1 MSCQYSTPPA
11 GSPASGDSRG
21 KMIDSAGAADKKL
34 RAPATRLRHDRIITM
49 KRLVPV
55 LAVILGCA
63 SAACAAPQGALTT
76 LHAVRSIT
84 DADARQGLPVAF
96 QATVTY
102 YDKSGLDLFVQE
114 DNEALYVQG
123 KPHESLVPGDRV
135 LVRGKTRNSFGT
147 DVISDSVTV
156 IRHGVPLKPV
166 EVDFAQLIHAE
177 RDCML
182 VTVHA
187 TVRSA
192 DTMRFENQPSTYLKL
207 LMDGGSIDAM
217 AIGGDA
223 GKLKTLLGAEV
234 EVTGVVSGLFDS
246 KMQLTGVMLQ
256 LSSLANVKVL
266 KRENANPYSLPI
278 TPMDK
283 VLSAYYVRDLTR
295 RVRVQGTITYY
306 QPGSAVVLQSG
317 SKSLWISTRSSGPLT
332 VGDRADATG
341 FPEANNGVLSL
352 ADGEIQDSHT
362 YEPIAPQPLTWPQ
375 LAIWNIGNPNG
386 HQDDLVSIEGQ
397 IVTAV
402 REASQDEF
410 VLISDGKLFTAI
422 YIHPPAN
429 GPPPPMKKL
438 SPGATIRVT
447 GICVAANAIS
457 INYGAE
463 EEPFNILLRSFDD
476 LAVIA
481 SPPLLTTRNLIRIVA
496 LLLAVML
503 VIVLRGWVLERR
515 VHGQALTMT
524 ARTEIE
530 AGLERR
536 RSRILEDINGAKPL
550 ASIVEEIAQLVSYR
564 LDGAPCW
571 CEIAEG
577 ARLGRFPVA
586 ANGLHIL
593 SQEIPA
599 RIGPALGTIFAA
611 FKPEAPLTGAEK
623 GALLVGARLATLAIE
638 TRRMNADLL
647 HRSEFDQLTDIH
659 NRFSLGK
666 RVDAQIRT
674 ARLNAAI
681 FGLIY
686 VDLDE
691 FKQVNDRYGHHIG
704 DLYLQEI
711 AGRMKLQLRSQ
722 DLLARLGGDEFV
734 ALLPTVR
741 NRADVEEIS
750 QRLEHCFKDPLVL
763 ETYTLKGSASFGIAL
778 YPEDS
783 DTTDGLLSAADA
795 AMYKAK
801 HHKRGF
807 VSLTGRHRN
816 PEGESGNPKSA

>member
-1 MSCQYSTPPA
+1 
-11 GSPASGDSRG
+11 
-21 KMIDSAGAADKKL
+21 
-34 RAPATRLRHDRIITM
+34 M
-49 KRLVPV
+49 KRLVLPF
-55 LAVILGCA
+55 AIILGWA
-63 SAACAAPQGALTT
+63 STACAAPPGALTT

-84 DADARQGLPVAF
+84 GAEARQGLPVAF
-96 QATVTY
+96 EATVTY
-102 YDKSGLDLFVQE
+102 YDANGVDLFVQQG
-114 DNEALYVQG
+114 NEAIYVES
-123 KPHESLVPGDRV
+123 KPHENLVPGDRV

-147 DVISDSVTV
+147 DVIGDSVTL
-156 IRHGVPLKPV
+156 IHHGVPLKPV
-166 EVDFAQLIHAE
+166 EADFVQLIHAE

-192 DTMRFENQPSTYLKL
+192 DTMQYENRPSTYLKL
-207 LMDGGSIDAM
+207 LMDGGSVDAM
-217 AIGGDA
+217 AIGGDS

-234 EVTGVVSGLFDS
+234 EVTAVVSGLFDS
-246 KMQLTGVMLQ
+246 KMQLSGIMLQ
-256 LSSLANVKVL
+256 LSSLADVKIL
-266 KRENANPYSLPI
+266 KRENANPYSLPV

-295 RVRVQGTITYY
+295 RVHVQGTITYY

-317 SKSLWISTRSSGPLT
+317 SKSIWISTRTSGPLR

-341 FPEANNGVLSL
+341 FPEADNGVLSL
-352 ADGEIQDSHT
+352 ADGEIQDSHI
-362 YEPIAPQPLTWPQ
+362 YEPIAPRPSTWPQ
-375 LAIWNIGNPNG
+375 LAIWSLGNPYG
-386 HQDDLVSIEGQ
+386 HQDDLVFIEGQ
-397 IVTAV
+397 VVTAV

-410 VLISDGKLFTAI
+410 ILISDGKLFTAI
-422 YIHPPAN
+422 YNHPPAN
-429 GPPPPMKKL
+429 GPPPPMKQV
-438 SPGATIRVT
+438 SPGATVRVT
-447 GICVAANAIS
+447 GICVAANSSS

-476 LAVIA
+476 LVVVAR
-481 SPPLLTTRNLIRIVA
+481 PPLLTIRNLIRIVA

-503 VIVLRGWVLERR
+503 VIVVRGWILERR

-530 AGLERR
+530 ADLERR
-536 RSRILEDINGAKPL
+536 RSRILEDINSAKPL
-550 ASIVEEIAQLVSYR
+550 ASIVEEISQLVSYR

-577 ARLGRFPVA
+577 ARLGKYPPAVNSLRI
-586 ANGLHIL
+586 LHE
-593 SQEIPA
+593 EIPA
-599 RIGPALGTIFAA
+599 RMGTALGTIFAA
-611 FKPEAPLTGAEK
+611 FNPEAPLTGAEK

-647 HRSEFDQLTDIH
+647 HRSEFDLLTDIH

-666 RVDAQIRT
+666 RIDAQIKT

-704 DLYLQEI
+704 DLYLQEV
-711 AGRMKLQLRSQ
+711 ARRMKLQLRSQ

-750 QRLEHCFKDPLVL
+750 QRLEHCFNDPLVL
-763 ETYTLKGSASFGIAL
+763 ERYALKGAASFGIAL

-795 AMYKAK
+795 AMYTAK
-801 HHKRGF
+801 HHKKQPAGF
-807 VSLTGRHRN
+807 ASRQRN
-816 PEGESGNPKSA
+816 PEGESGDPK